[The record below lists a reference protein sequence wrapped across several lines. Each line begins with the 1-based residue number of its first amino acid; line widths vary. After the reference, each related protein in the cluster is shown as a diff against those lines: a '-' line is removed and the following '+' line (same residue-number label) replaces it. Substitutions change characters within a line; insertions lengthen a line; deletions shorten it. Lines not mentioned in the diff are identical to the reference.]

1 MIKISNNENILYP
14 DNTYFQV
21 LTKKLIDSTVISQ
34 ELKKYTFQWIHLL
47 LFLWEEDVRED
58 HR

>member
-47 LFLWEEDVRED
+47 LFN
-58 HR
+58 